1 MTHCKQVNK
10 ALRESSSQPRTA
22 RPSTACIVLS
32 VVIGQPAL
40 GDVSE
45 VICACHPHGE
55 MAPRRC
61 PFHPR
66 ASHFSL
72 GFSDLQATDSTEH
85 CNIVGIWKIPLP
97 VIVIQTGRAS
107 SIRTTLDT
115 GYKMV
120 NDQRLSALREPSP
133 HRQNVLKSRVRAA
146 VCAWRWSSSA
156 SPS

>member
-10 ALRESSSQPRTA
+10 ALCESSSQPRTA

-55 MAPRRC
+55 MAPLSFPPTRLSLLSGVLR
-61 PFHPR
+61 PS
-66 ASHFSL
+66 SHRP
-72 GFSDLQATDSTEH
+72 STEH
-85 CNIVGIWKIPLP
+85 CNIVGVWKIPLP

-146 VCAWRWSSSA
+146 VCAWR
-156 SPS
+156 